1 MVPCLLET
9 LGAFVNTYILKLV
22 TLTKIDTDNKE
33 RDMFATN
40 ISSSLILKNHNFIK
54 LSFQSIK
61 RVL

>member
-9 LGAFVNTYILKLV
+9 LGGEGGAFVNTYILKLA

-40 ISSSLILKNHNFIK
+40 ISNSLILKNHNFIK
-54 LSFQSIK
+54 LSF
-61 RVL
+61 